1 MVAISIVDM
10 NTNKKHIGNSFVE
23 QHDSTDCGAACL
35 LMIVRYYGGDSSITH
50 IREISGT
57 SNTGT
62 TLLGLCQA
70 ARYMGLEADGVSFDS
85 TAELKDYG
93 KPCILSVIIDK
104 VLQHYVVCFGFEKG
118 KFIIGDPAKGVVELS
133 EGELSDIFTLN
144 SLTLEPDEGFE
155 LKKNIRDKKKSWLLG
170 LVKDDYGILT
180 SALVIGIITTI
191 LGMAMTLFSQKLIDE
206 ILPERDVLKLIVGLV
221 SVLFLTMFSVLLSA
235 LRSKMLMIQ
244 RKDFD
249 NRIIRFFF
257 RKMLHMPKSY
267 FDTRKI
273 GDILSRLGDTNR
285 IQSVIVS
292 LTSGTII
299 SVLVVIIYT
308 VFLFYY
314 SWEIAL
320 ITILCSPVFF
330 WIIASTNK
338 KVIKGQKNI
347 MSSAAMSESGFI
359 NTIQG
364 ISDVK
369 IYSRQN
375 EFLDNNCGLY
385 SNLQDKIFDLGKIQI
400 GIGINAG
407 LVSSV
412 IQVGL
417 VAICSAFV
425 LNDNMTI
432 GVLMA
437 VIGISKTIFS
447 NVSGLALIMIPI
459 NEAKVA
465 FERIFEFVDSPDD
478 HIVESDEQNHVDYSA
493 DRLSVNNLS
502 FRYIGR
508 KLILNDISFSMRKG
522 TITGI
527 VGESGCGK
535 STFSQLLERFYKP
548 VSGKILLDDI
558 DADTISIA
566 DWNNIVSYIPQDIF
580 IYNGTVIENI
590 CFGKVTKDLKEVFD
604 FCDKYGFTKYFNELP
619 TGLFTL
625 VGEEGINLSGGQ
637 KQLVAFARAIF
648 TSRKILILDEIT
660 AAMDRKTEK
669 FLCNLLVKLKSEMI
683 IVFITHRLET
693 ARTICD
699 RIVVMDGGKIEA
711 EGTHQE
717 LIQTDNF
724 YSEYWKGLYL
734 KDKTIFDGTD

>member
-1 MVAISIVDM
+1 MRFDR
-10 NTNKKHIGNSFVE
+10 KHIEKSFVV

-35 LMIVRYYGGDSSITH
+35 LMVARYYGGDSSITH

-70 ARYMGLEADGVSFDS
+70 ARNMGFEADGVQFES
-85 TAELKDYG
+85 TKELIDYG
-93 KPCILSVIIDK
+93 KPCVLSVIIDK
-104 VLQHYVVCFGFEKG
+104 VLQHYVVCLGFENG
-118 KFIIGDPAKGVVELS
+118 KFIIGDPANGVIELS

-144 SLTLEPDEGFE
+144 SLILEPSDSFE
-155 LKKNIRDKKKSWLLG
+155 RKESILKKKKAWIFRLIRN
-170 LVKDDYGILT
+170 DYGLLA
-180 SALVIGIITTI
+180 SSLVIGIVTTV

-206 ILPERDVLKLIVGLV
+206 ILPERDKLKLIVGLLF
-221 SVLFLTMFSVLLSA
+221 VLFLTLSSVLLSA
-235 LRSKMLMIQ
+235 VRSKLLMTQ

-257 RKMLHMPKSY
+257 CKMLNMPKSY
-267 FDTRKI
+267 FDTRKT

-285 IQSVIVS
+285 IQSVIVT
-292 LTSGTII
+292 LTTNTII
-299 SVLVVIIYT
+299 SILVVIINT
-308 VFLFYY
+308 AFLFHF
-314 SWEIAL
+314 SWNIAL

-338 KVIKGQKNI
+338 KVIIGQKNV
-347 MSSAAMSESGFI
+347 MSAAAMSESGFI
-359 NTIQG
+359 NTVQG

-369 IYSRQN
+369 SFSRQN
-375 EFLDNNCGLY
+375 EFLDINCGLY
-385 SNLQDKIFDLGKIQI
+385 SNLQNKIFDLGKIQI

-407 LVSSV
+407 LVSAV
-412 IQVGL
+412 IQIGL

-425 LNDNMTI
+425 LKESMTV

-437 VIGISKTIFS
+437 VISISSTIFS

-465 FERIFEFVDSPDD
+465 FERMYEFVDTPDD
-478 HIVESDEQNHVDYSA
+478 SLADSDYEHQSYYDA
-493 DRLSVNNLS
+493 DRLSVENLS

-508 KLILNDISFSMRKG
+508 NLILNEISFSMNKG

-535 STFSQLLERFYKP
+535 STFSQILERFYKP
-548 VSGKILLDDI
+548 ESGKILI
-558 DADTISIA
+558 DNIDVCTIPMK
-566 DWNNIVSYIPQDIF
+566 DWNNMVSYIPQDIF

-604 FCDKYGFTKYFNELP
+604 FSDKYGFTKYFNELP
-619 TGLFTL
+619 AGLFTL

-648 TSRKILILDEIT
+648 TYRKILILDEIT
-660 AAMDRKTEK
+660 AAMDRRTEK
-669 FLCNLLVKLKSEMI
+669 FLCNLLVQLKSEMI

-699 RIVVMDGGKIEA
+699 KIVVMDGGKIEA

-734 KDKTIFDGTD
+734 KD